1 VNYFIAKTTAFTIVL
16 LTCHGC
22 LVVPTPVQLPTPVTS
37 VEETETKSTSSS
49 ATLRVPDCLDSLPNL
64 SIERVRKRKPSA
76 EVEIEADQ
84 LEEQG
89 KGKEALDKYSEAQTL
104 YFGELGRVTGS
115 MLGHGDPTAITEV
128 NISVDSPTFSFKV
141 GRAFARN
148 GQYLPAIGCF
158 TESLDGRISAPNDA
172 IAYLNRGDA
181 YEKMGGAKDKAKTDF
196 QQAANLFKK
205 YKLSSYQ
212 KLSEQRLQAVTHK

>member
-1 VNYFIAKTTAFTIVL
+1 MNYFTAKTTAFVIAL

-22 LVVPTPVQLPTPVTS
+22 LVVPAPAPLSTPVTS
-37 VEETETKSTSSS
+37 TETKSTSSS
-49 ATLRVPDCLDSLPNL
+49 ATLPLPDCVDSLPNL
-64 SIERVRKRKPSA
+64 PIERVRKGKPSA
-76 EVEIEADQ
+76 EVETEADQ

-104 YFGELGRVTGS
+104 YFGELGRAAGS

-128 NISVDSPTFSFKV
+128 NVSVDSPTFSFKV
-141 GRAFARN
+141 GRAFART

-158 TESLDGRISAPNDA
+158 TESLNGGISAPNDA
-172 IAYLNRGDA
+172 IAYLNRGDV
-181 YEKMGGAKDKAKTDF
+181 YERMGAKDKAKADF
-196 QQAANLFKK
+196 QQATNLFKK
-205 YKLSSYQ
+205 HKLPSYQ